1 MEKKDFI
8 SNFADLFEDTD
19 VSGFNEET
27 RFRDLEEWSSLIAL
41 SVLSMVDEEYD
52 VQLTADEM
60 RNVDTIGELYN
71 TVSSKA

>member
-1 MEKKDFI
+1 MELKDFI

-19 VSGFNEET
+19 VSEFNEST
-27 RFRDLEEWSSLIAL
+27 KFRDLEEWSSLIAL

-60 RNVDTIGELYN
+60 RNADTIGELFY